1 MARSNENDLTEK
13 LAEGHRKYG
22 DGNFTVQNIGDE
34 TNPNW
39 TVVKNVRKGSAGIRE
54 GEDILRLR
62 SKYIK
67 QYGNEWAE
75 SSNPSQDAEKTL
87 LSFDNKVFC
96 LVINK
101 LLKYKTIIFY
111 MVLFLRINKPVKG
124 DLVHLFKLLC

>member
-54 GEDILRLR
+54 FEH
-62 SKYIK
+62 
-67 QYGNEWAE
+67 
-75 SSNPSQDAEKTL
+75 L
-87 LSFDNKVFC
+87 LG
-96 LVINK
+96 
-101 LLKYKTIIFY
+101 
-111 MVLFLRINKPVKG
+111 R
-124 DLVHLFKLLC
+124 

>member
-67 QYGNEWAE
+67 IVRKWAE
-75 SSNPSQDAEKTL
+75 REFEFL
-87 LSFDNKVFC
+87 LVRYKN
-96 LVINK
+96 LVI
-101 LLKYKTIIFY
+101 
-111 MVLFLRINKPVKG
+111 FLITRFSV
-124 DLVHLFKLLC
+124 

>member
-34 TNPNW
+34 TNR
-39 TVVKNVRKGSAGIRE
+39 VDCRKNVRKGSAGIRE

-67 QYGNEWAE
+67 
-75 SSNPSQDAEKTL
+75 
-87 LSFDNKVFC
+87 
-96 LVINK
+96 
-101 LLKYKTIIFY
+101 
-111 MVLFLRINKPVKG
+111 
-124 DLVHLFKLLC
+124 

>member
-67 QYGNEWAE
+67 QYGNEQAE
-75 SSNPSQDAEKTL
+75 SLNIFQDAEKPL
-87 LSFDNKVFC
+87 LSFDNKGF
-96 LVINK
+96 
-101 LLKYKTIIFY
+101 
-111 MVLFLRINKPVKG
+111 LFSY
-124 DLVHLFKLLC
+124 

>member
-1 MARSNENDLTEK
+1 LDSLRRLYKKGDGAKMARSNENNLTEK
-13 LAEGHRKYG
+13 LAEGQRKYG

-67 QYGNEWAE
+67 
-75 SSNPSQDAEKTL
+75 
-87 LSFDNKVFC
+87 
-96 LVINK
+96 
-101 LLKYKTIIFY
+101 
-111 MVLFLRINKPVKG
+111 
-124 DLVHLFKLLC
+124 

>member
-1 MARSNENDLTEK
+1 MAKSNENDLTEK

-67 QYGNEWAE
+67 
-75 SSNPSQDAEKTL
+75 
-87 LSFDNKVFC
+87 
-96 LVINK
+96 
-101 LLKYKTIIFY
+101 
-111 MVLFLRINKPVKG
+111 
-124 DLVHLFKLLC
+124 